1 MPFLKHL
8 ILLPDLNIS
17 DGTRNM
23 SSFGTRFTNSRM
35 GTDRS
40 GYGGTSRGVSN
51 TLVSPLPT
59 SQRCNITTVLE
70 CIIHRL
76 SKLSPF
82 KTCLQR
88 TENGLYSLNSTT
100 GMLIDSEHRAKKLP
114 DTATQA
120 MRLQRETDFLKSDSF
135 FVA

>member
-51 TLVSPLPT
+51 ILVSPLPT

-82 KTCLQR
+82 KNLFAAHR
-88 TENGLYSLNSTT
+88 KRSVFTELDDG
-100 GMLIDSEHRAKKLP
+100 DV
-114 DTATQA
+114 D
-120 MRLQRETDFLKSDSF
+120 RL
-135 FVA
+135 